1 MWFCGDLFE
10 QLLVFT
16 VKLLQKVFK
25 RYNLRQLA
33 YLSPHLI
40 RDPFL
45 FWFLQSYFTCC
56 YRGGE
61 KESENFRFQFLQ
73 PKRDEGGKEK
83 PILLEERSTDIFE
96 ETMSKIVTQVDESAL
111 HAVIAVAIVNGH
123 LEEVS
128 EVAE

>member
-25 RYNLRQLA
+25 RCNLRQFA
-33 YLSPHLI
+33 NLSPHLI
-40 RDPFL
+40 CDPIL
-45 FWFLQSYFTCC
+45 FWLLQGYFTCC

-61 KESENFRFQFLQ
+61 KESENFRLQFLQ
-73 PKRDEGGKEK
+73 SKRDEGGKQK
-83 PILLEERSTDIFE
+83 SILLEERSTDILE
-96 ETMSKIVTQVDESAL
+96 EAKSEIVAQVDESAL
-111 HAVIAVAIVNGH
+111 HAVTAVAIVNRH
-123 LEEVS
+123 LEEVR